1 MIMMNNSLTR
11 SQLIERLGEKF
22 HLSSPKA
29 EQSVKIILSCI
40 INTLRNGNRVE
51 IRKFGSFE
59 VRTKDS
65 RSARNPKTGEIV
77 HMEKQFTAHF
87 KAGQPLRERI
97 NLANKS

>member
-1 MIMMNNSLTR
+1 MMDNNSLTR
-11 SQLIERLGEKF
+11 SQLIEKLGEKF
-22 HLSSPKA
+22 HLSSPKS

-40 INTLRNGNRVE
+40 INTLRNGHRVE

-59 VRTKDS
+59 IRTKAA
-65 RSARNPKTGEIV
+65 RSARNPKTGEVV

-97 NLANKS
+97 NITNKN